1 MVMIEAMALGCP
13 VISFERGA
21 ASEVVANGE
30 SGFLVHS
37 LDEMIERIP
46 HIDELDRNTTREHV
60 EKLFSARVMAQKYME
75 IYQKHGKTSLSD
87 TISHH

>member
-13 VISFERGA
+13 VITFERGA

-30 SGFLVHS
+30 SGFLVQN
-37 LDEMIERIP
+37 LDEMVERIP
-46 HIDELDRNTTREHV
+46 HIDDLDRNAVRKHV
-60 EKLFSARVMAQKYME
+60 EKMFSARVMAQKYVE

-87 TISHH
+87 TASHH